1 MNKLKISKE
10 VRVGIMAIVALFILY
25 FGLNFLK
32 GVDIFSPISTYYTT
46 YENIGGLVPSS
57 PVYIKGYKVGQVEE
71 IIYDFQKKTSF
82 VVKISITNDI
92 DLPEDTKIQLYDDGL
107 MGGKAIQLVYE
118 PYSNS
123 SKFYEPGDTLPS
135 VVATGLMAQ
144 VAGELMPKIE
154 SIATETDSLLKAV
167 RSLVTSGA
175 VQNSMNSIE
184 KITGDL
190 AVSSQALKKL
200 TSKDLPLV
208 VKDVNT
214 ITSDFRIISG
224 NVKQIDFASTMK
236 ELDVT
241 IKDLNKITR
250 KVNDPQGSVGML
262 LNDKDLYINLK
273 NTAGSADKLLI
284 DLQQNPKRYVHFSL
298 FGSGKSK

>member
-1 MNKLKISKE
+1 MNKLKIRRE
-10 VRVGIMAIVALFILY
+10 VRIGIMAIVALFVLY

-32 GVDIFSPISTYYTT
+32 GIDIFSPVSNYYTS

-57 PVYIKGYKVGQVEE
+57 PVYVKGYKVGQVEE
-71 IIYDFQKKTSF
+71 IIYDFQKETSF
-82 VVKISITNDI
+82 IVKISVTNDI
-92 DLPEDTKIQLYDDGL
+92 DLPDDTKIQLYDDGL
-107 MGGKAIQLVYE
+107 LGGKAIQLVFK
-118 PYSNS
+118 PFTNS
-123 SKFYEPGDTLPS
+123 SKFFEPGDTIPS
-135 VVATGLMAQ
+135 EVATGLMAQ

-154 SIATETDSLLKAV
+154 SIASETDSLLKAV

-184 KITGDL
+184 KITADL
-190 AVSSQALKKL
+190 SVSSHALKKL

-208 VKDVNT
+208 MKDVNT
-214 ITSDFRIISG
+214 ITADFRIISG

-241 IKDLNKITR
+241 IKDLNKITG
-250 KVNDPQGSVGML
+250 KINDPKGSVGML

-298 FGSGKSK
+298 FGSGKK